1 VTDGAATVTPNGPSG
16 GEDDGCPTERAVGI
30 SPHRSTFGPSA
41 LLTPAN
47 GITAA
52 RLAASPVLVAIILL
66 WGASWAAFSLG
77 GVIALSDGFDGWIA
91 RKQGATRS
99 GAFLDPLAD
108 KVAVLGALVALVIKG
123 VLWWAP
129 VAVIAVRE
137 IAMSVYRS
145 VVGRHGVSVPARSS
159 AKLKTLAQD
168 IAVGLCLAPPLVTYA
183 SVHSAGI
190 WVAAALTV
198 FTGGQ
203 YYLDGRRLAASR
215 GSALSSEGTAAGP
228 RTGSRGGTG
237 DHRSG
242 PGTSVA

>member
-1 VTDGAATVTPNGPSG
+1 MTEGAATATPNGTGQVG
-16 GEDDGCPTERAVGI
+16 GAAHGTEPTAPVT
-30 SPHRSTFGPSA
+30 TFGPSA

-52 RLAASPVLVAIILL
+52 RLVATPVFVAIILL

-77 GVIALSDGFDGWIA
+77 GVIALSDGFDGWVA

-108 KVAVLGALVALVIKG
+108 KVAVLGALVALIIKG
-123 VLWWAP
+123 ILWWVP
-129 VAVIAVRE
+129 VAIIAIRE
-137 IAMSVYRS
+137 IAMSVYRA

-159 AKLKTLAQD
+159 AKVKTLAQD

-190 WVAAALTV
+190 WVATVLTV
-198 FTGGQ
+198 VTGAQ
-203 YYLDGRRLAASR
+203 YYLDGRRLAATR
-215 GSALSSEGTAAGP
+215 RSASPSAGP
-228 RTGSRGGTG
+228 SDSRATGRRANSGEH
-237 DHRSG
+237 HRG
-242 PGTSVA
+242 PGTTAA